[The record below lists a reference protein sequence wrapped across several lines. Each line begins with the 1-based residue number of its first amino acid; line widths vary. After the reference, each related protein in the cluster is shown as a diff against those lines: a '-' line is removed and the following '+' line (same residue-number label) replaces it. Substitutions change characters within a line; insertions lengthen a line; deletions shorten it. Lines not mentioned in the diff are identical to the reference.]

1 MSFPTLSTERL
12 KLIEIK
18 DGHVASIFSI
28 FSNEEVIKYYGMS
41 PFIKEEQAEALVKSF
56 ATGFEQKKS
65 MRWGIELKETGEFIG
80 TVGLNNLSLASKRT
94 EIGYEL
100 LPGHWRKG
108 IVSEAVRAVID
119 YCFNVLNLYRIG
131 AVTFPQN
138 EASFTLLLNLGFEK
152 EGLLRGYLYQ
162 DNSSHDAFIFSLT
175 KPDWRE

>member
-1 MSFPTLSTERL
+1 M
-12 KLIEIK
+12 
-18 DGHVASIFSI
+18 
-28 FSNEEVIKYYGMS
+28 
-41 PFIKEEQAEALVKSF
+41 
-56 ATGFEQKKS
+56 
-65 MRWGIELKETGEFIG
+65 
-80 TVGLNNLSLASKRT
+80 
-94 EIGYEL
+94 
-100 LPGHWRKG
+100 
-108 IVSEAVRAVID
+108 SEAVRAVID